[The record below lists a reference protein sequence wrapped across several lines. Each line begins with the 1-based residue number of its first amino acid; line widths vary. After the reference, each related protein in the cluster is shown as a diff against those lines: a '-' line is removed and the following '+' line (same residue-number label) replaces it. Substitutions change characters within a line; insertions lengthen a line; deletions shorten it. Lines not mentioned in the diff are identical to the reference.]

1 MSDIIRKL
9 TELGAEETDF
19 ITLSFTEGTD
29 VWHINESHV
38 EETVGETDTAA
49 MLAGLLAAG
58 VPVYNYGSAI
68 LEEMRFNG
76 ALDDY
81 DREGGFEEYLTEVL
95 ATTIYDGEYGLD
107 YSTEQYDYKRGF
119 CNISTEVQVQVG
131 DLYELADLSDSFV
144 SGFDISV
151 ETENGTLT
159 LNAPSTPGVP

>member
-19 ITLSFTEGTD
+19 ITLSFTDGTD

-38 EETVGETDTAA
+38 EETVAETSTAS
-49 MLAGLLAAG
+49 MLAGLLVDG
-58 VPVYNYGSAI
+58 VPVYSHGAAI
-68 LEEMRFNG
+68 LEDMRFNG
-76 ALDDY
+76 ALDNY
-81 DREGGFEEYLTEVL
+81 DREGWFDEYLTDVL
-95 ATTIYDGEYGLD
+95 TNTIYDGEYGLE
-107 YSTEQYDYKRGF
+107 YSTQQYDYKRGF

-131 DLYELADLSDSFV
+131 DLYELADLADSFV

-159 LNAPSTPGVP
+159 LNAPSTTAMH

>member
-1 MSDIIRKL
+1 MGNIIKKL
-9 TELGAEETDF
+9 KELGVEETDF
-19 ITLSFTEGTD
+19 VTLSYTAGTD
-29 VWHINESHV
+29 VWHINESYV

-81 DREGGFEEYLTEVL
+81 DREGWFEEYLTEVL

-119 CNISTEVQVQVG
+119 CNISTEVQVQVADVYALG
-131 DLYELADLSDSFV
+131 DTADSFV
-144 SGFDISV
+144 SGFDV
-151 ETENGTLT
+151 TVATKAGKLT
-159 LNAPSTPGVP
+159 LN

>member
-1 MSDIIRKL
+1 
-9 TELGAEETDF
+9 
-19 ITLSFTEGTD
+19 
-29 VWHINESHV
+29 
-38 EETVGETDTAA
+38 VGETDTAA

-81 DREGGFEEYLTEVL
+81 DREGWFEEYLTEVL

-119 CNISTEVQVQVG
+119 CNISTEVQVQVADVYALG
-131 DLYELADLSDSFV
+131 DTADSFV
-144 SGFDISV
+144 SGFDV
-151 ETENGTLT
+151 TVATKAGQLK
-159 LNAPSTPGVP
+159 LK